1 MQRRYQAGRKKRERV
16 GVVKE
21 TIEKVQAHSQAGPL
35 KGPQFNASQPVLKIF
50 SFLKV
55 DRHFQNCSIKIVA
68 AAGRCCGATRDSRHD
83 REIRRIK
90 IGFVTVHRRHA
101 KPIVN

>member
-1 MQRRYQAGRKKRERV
+1 MVE
-16 GVVKE
+16 E

-35 KGPQFNASQPVLKIF
+35 KDPQFNAPQPVLKIF

-55 DRHFQNCSIKIVA
+55 DRHFQNSSIKVVA
-68 AAGRCCGATRDSRHD
+68 AARRCCGATRDSRHD

-101 KPIVN
+101 EPIAN